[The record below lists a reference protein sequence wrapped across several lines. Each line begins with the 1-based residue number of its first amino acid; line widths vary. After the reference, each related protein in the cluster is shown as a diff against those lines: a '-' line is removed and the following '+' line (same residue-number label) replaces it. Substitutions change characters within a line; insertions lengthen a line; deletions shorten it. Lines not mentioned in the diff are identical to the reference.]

1 MAKPTALNQNS
12 YSSLPKRQVVLTMAG
27 VMLALFLA
35 ALDQTIISTALPR
48 IIADLGGFSQ
58 YTWVLTSY
66 LVAMTVTVLIAGKL
80 SDLYGRK
87 WVLTSAI
94 VVFIVGSILCG
105 LSATMNQ
112 LIIFRGLQGIGAGA
126 IMGLV
131 FTTIGDLFA
140 PAERGKYIGFL
151 SGVFGLS
158 SVIGPTLGGFITDN
172 FSWNWV
178 FFINVPLGILI
189 IMLFVFFFP
198 HIRPDYKKP
207 VIDYAGITT
216 LVLWVTPLMLAL
228 SLAGADYEWSSP
240 IIIGMLALATVML
253 LAFLFFES
261 RAKEPILPLWL
272 FKNNIVSISSIVVFM
287 VGFGMFSA
295 IVFVPLYFQ
304 GVLGTTAT
312 ASGTFL
318 TPMML
323 GVVFGALISGQS
335 LSRAGGHYRLQGAAG
350 IAILLVGIFLLSQMT
365 TETSNAMAL
374 MNIIITGLGLGIT
387 LPLYL
392 ITIQNAVP
400 HSVLG
405 ITTSTNT
412 FFRTVGG
419 AIGLAVSGSVMTN
432 TFPAKFTEGLS
443 PQLTSII
450 PPDQLSAMAENP
462 QVLVSPDALTQLQGL
477 FANFGEQGIM
487 LLQSLVDT
495 LRESLGLAIGQV
507 FTVSFFILIAALVVS
522 LFIKQIPLRTNH
534 GVGDEPPSPP
544 SNPAIGNHLTENYTQ
559 TLHKPG

>member
-261 RAKEPILPLWL
+261 RAKEPVLPLWL

-350 IAILLVGIFLLSQMT
+350 IAILLIGIFLLSQMT

-544 SNPAIGNHLTENYTQ
+544 
-559 TLHKPG
+559 K

>member
-1 MAKPTALNQNS
+1 
-12 YSSLPKRQVVLTMAG
+12 MAG

-48 IIADLGGFSQ
+48 IIADMGGFSQ

-66 LVAMTVTVLIAGKL
+66 LVATTVTVLIAGKL

-94 VVFIVGSILCG
+94 VIFIVGSILCG

-207 VIDYAGITT
+207 VIDYAGIAT

-261 RAKEPILPLWL
+261 RAKEPVLPLWL

-462 QVLVSPDALTQLQGL
+462 QALVSPDALTQLQGL
-477 FANFGEQGIM
+477 FANFGEQGVM

-507 FTVSFFILIAALVVS
+507 FTVSFFILIAALVIS

-534 GVGDEPPSPP
+534 
-544 SNPAIGNHLTENYTQ
+544 
-559 TLHKPG
+559 

>member
-66 LVAMTVTVLIAGKL
+66 LVATTVTVLIAGKL

-94 VVFIVGSILCG
+94 VIFIVGSILCG

-207 VIDYAGITT
+207 VIDYAGIAT

-419 AIGLAVSGSVMTN
+419 AIGLAVGGSVMTN

-462 QVLVSPDALTQLQGL
+462 QALVSPDALTQLQGL
-477 FANFGEQGIM
+477 FVNFGEQGVM

-534 GVGDEPPSPP
+534 GEGDEPPSPP
-544 SNPAIGNHLTENYTQ
+544 
-559 TLHKPG
+559 K

>member
-66 LVAMTVTVLIAGKL
+66 LVATTVTVLIAGKL

-94 VVFIVGSILCG
+94 VIFIVGSILCG

-350 IAILLVGIFLLSQMT
+350 IAILLIGIFLLSQMT

-507 FTVSFFILIAALVVS
+507 FTVSFFILIAALVIS

-534 GVGDEPPSPP
+534 GEGDEPPSPP
-544 SNPAIGNHLTENYTQ
+544 
-559 TLHKPG
+559 K